1 MFSSRY
7 RAVDPRY
14 SCLLIPSQDN
24 AEGSGSGRGVRCT
37 FERGRG
43 SSRSESVIGPPN
55 TSCRLLAF
63 SNSTYA
69 AEHAD
74 LYPALTHCSAPALV
88 SMGYPRYSLVAARC
102 SSSCAGVSS
111 GCVLL
116 FGGSSE
122 ASFGTSGSTLLF
134 ASLIETPRS

>member
-14 SCLLIPSQDN
+14 SCLLMPSQDN

-43 SSRSESVIGPPN
+43 SSRSASVIGPPK

-69 AEHAD
+69 FEHAD
-74 LYPALTHCSAPALV
+74 IFVALAHCSAPTAG
-88 SMGYPRYSLVAARC
+88 SMGYPKFVFRFRMFEGIRRV
-102 SSSCAGVSS
+102 
-111 GCVLL
+111 
-116 FGGSSE
+116 
-122 ASFGTSGSTLLF
+122 
-134 ASLIETPRS
+134 